1 MSPYLILII
10 SIALEVLGTVLL
22 PASHQFSKILPSI
35 VIVLSYCFS
44 FYLLALLTD
53 KLPLAV
59 IYASWS
65 GVGIFSITLLSYILY
80 NQTTNWISIAG
91 LLLIVIGVTMI
102 NVYKI

>member
-1 MSPYLILII
+1 MSPYLILFI

-35 VIVLSYCFS
+35 VIVLSYSSS
-44 FYLLALLTD
+44 FYLLALLTE

-65 GVGIFSITLLSYILY
+65 GIGIFSITLLSYILY
-80 NQTTNWISIAG
+80 NQTTNWTSIAG

-102 NVYKI
+102 NAYKI

>member
-35 VIVLSYCFS
+35 VIVLSYSFS

-65 GVGIFSITLLSYILY
+65 GIGIFSITLLSYILY
-80 NQTTNWISIAG
+80 NQTTNWTSIAG
-91 LLLIVIGVTMI
+91 LLLIVIGVTMV